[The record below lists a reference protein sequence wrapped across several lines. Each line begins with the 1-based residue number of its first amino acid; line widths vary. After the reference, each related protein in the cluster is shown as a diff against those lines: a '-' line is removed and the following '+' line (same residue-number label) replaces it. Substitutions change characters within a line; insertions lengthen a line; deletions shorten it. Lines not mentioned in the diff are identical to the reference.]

1 MLTLELPT
9 EIEQH
14 FQEIVQTKYHG
25 DIQMAVSSLLKLYDK
40 YGWKEQLRED
50 VDAIRSEVSQQG
62 GISSETIDDA
72 IKTYRKQRF
81 FDNPCYLC
89 YLF

>member
-14 FQEIVQTKYHG
+14 FQELVRTKYHG
-25 DIQMAVSSLLKLYDK
+25 DIQMAVRSLLNLYDK

-50 VDAIRSEVSQQG
+50 VETIRSEVTRQG
-62 GISSETIDDA
+62 GISSATIDEA
-72 IKTYRKQRF
+72 ITTYRTQQSSSHA
-81 FDNPCYLC
+81 
-89 YLF
+89 